1 MKKLWGILFVALFVL
16 AGCGDSSQTSSSDNQ
31 DTETLK
37 VGSLIPPM
45 TDILEIVKPLMEE
58 EGINLEIVVLGDNIQ
73 PNNALQHE
81 EIDVNFFQH
90 APFMEQYNSQNDAD
104 LVAIAPI
111 YHAIFGGYS
120 KKYKSIDELPEGAV
134 IAVPND
140 AVNLGRAL
148 ILLDEKG
155 LITLKDNTDLS
166 ATQAD
171 IIANEK
177 NYKLQEVDL
186 LMLARM
192 MDDAD
197 LVMLYPAYAAPLGL
211 TPAKDALITE
221 GLESRYAI
229 SLVAREDNA
238 DSEAIKILAEKM
250 TGPEVRKFLEEK
262 HADTALPAFE

>member
-1 MKKLWGILFVALFVL
+1 MKKLWGILFIAMLVV
-16 AGCGDSSQTSSSDNQ
+16 AGCSNSSQTSSEEQ
-31 DTETLK
+31 AAETLK
-37 VGSLIPPM
+37 IGTLIPPM

-58 EGINLEIVVLGDNIQ
+58 EGIDLEIIVLGDNIQ

-81 EIDVNFFQH
+81 EIDANFFQH
-90 APFMEQYNSQNDAD
+90 GPFMEQYNSQNDAD
-104 LVAIAPI
+104 LVVIEPI

-171 IIANEK
+171 IVANAK
-177 NYKLQEVDL
+177 NYKLEEVDL

-238 DSEAIKILAEKM
+238 DSKAIKILAEKM
-250 TGPEVRKFLEEK
+250 TGPEVRKFLKENNAE
-262 HADTALPAFE
+262 TALPAFE